1 MSRYK
6 INDQYGLNFLTL
18 TVVDWVD
25 VFIRKSYG
33 WVEQAEHYSYS
44 SATNY
49 AIGTGLLDV
58 ALVDLPLSWVGY
70 VPGT

>member
-25 VFIRKSYG
+25 VFIRLG
-33 WVEQAEHYSYS
+33 
-44 SATNY
+44 
-49 AIGTGLLDV
+49 GTGGALLV
-58 ALVDLPLSWVGY
+58 Q
-70 VPGT
+70 